1 MPLIDEANQNA
12 LRQSIG
18 GITKIVQGV
27 NSLRTLSGTDLAN
40 TVQTTYGVTPFDGLA
55 RFYIWNPT
63 DTTPDNG
70 TTVIKPYVGPTVG
83 RWNAYGVATGGGGTG
98 TVTSV
103 ALSMPPEF
111 LVAGSPITMAGTFT
125 VSLATQA
132 AGTVFAG
139 PATGAAA
146 APTFR
151 TLLPTDIPGLPA
163 SQITS
168 GVLSPTFGG
177 TGVNGSAAAD
187 GTLLIGNGA
196 GFTLA
201 SLTAGS
207 GITITPGAGTITIAA
222 SGGGGSIG
230 GSIASGQ
237 VAFGSGANTIQGSA
251 NLTYSDGNPLL
262 VGGGSGAY
270 QYNDRTGGG
279 AQAWL
284 LYANGGVNYFYSVAA
299 GGNVWSLTSAGL
311 MTVPSIQG
319 DASPGTT
326 LRLNQAGGD
335 VVVGNTA
342 LTSNSGFLYISST
355 AGTPSGAP
363 PTYGAT
369 VPIIYDTTTDVLYA
383 YASGTW
389 NSIGGGTIGGSIA
402 NDQVAYGSGTNTI
415 QGSANLTFDGTNLTV
430 DSVTRMSSA
439 FGGAVLSNGYIAV
452 GPTAVSNTG
461 IQLQF
466 SVSGSLPYIQAV
478 NSGVGAVPLQ
488 LQIIGGDVDLAVGG
502 GNVVV
507 GDGFPTTLSGF
518 LYIPAFNGTPS
529 GAPTNYG
536 NPVPII
542 YSLSDFELYAYAG
555 GSWQVIGGNSS
566 ITPPLTL
573 AGDSTGLLVLDGTSG
588 SFDAGI
594 TWQKSGA
601 DTFGLYYTNPT
612 GNGALIL
619 TDFTNNPS
627 GDSRIFIETSS
638 QPVSDAGYI
647 GIELLNITTYFN
659 CGFNASNAMAAVSIF
674 GGALTN
680 ATPGQTL
687 PYAASLSISG
697 YPQEDSTLTVLAH
710 ASLTMSGSLVMGNTL
725 GYLTTGATL
734 GFLYLP
740 TCNGTPTGTPEDWP
754 YTTPIVYDTATSTL
768 YSYNSGAWQAVGNG
782 ATIGGSIATDQIAY
796 GGGIN
801 TIAGNANF
809 TYSTVNGGVSITSPT
824 SAGGAVLVTVNSENV
839 FGPGANAVFLG
850 FDYNSGQVNPVTI
863 VFGSNGQNF
872 ASQQGFFNI
881 TSASVGSTAGAQTSF
896 YFPQYSLTVPL
907 VYFLAGRQTVG
918 TAEIPF
924 QASFGVNPN
933 NVTFSVSDPD
943 KNFASIFIVGGDTI
957 TATTATSGGRAVSM
971 WIQNPPTITAPLTG
985 QVASLWVE
993 NGSAVLGGIAI
1004 TTTATDGF
1012 TYVPSCAGVPTGTP
1026 TTWNDAVALVVDSTD
1041 HVPWIY
1047 SGGSWVQMLSAD
1059 ALGTG
1064 QVPFVGVTAGYTY
1077 LQSTSN
1083 FTFTGSSGL
1092 QIGGFA
1098 NPILSVYL
1106 TNSSVVVGGTAIATT
1121 ATDGFLY
1128 IPSCAGVP
1136 TGTPTAQG
1144 NTVPLVVDTSSNT
1157 LYFYSG
1163 GAWVAA

>member
-83 RWNAYGVATGGGGTG
+83 RWNAYGVSTGGGGTG

-151 TLLPTDIPGLPA
+151 TLVPTDIPGLPA

-311 MTVPSIQG
+311 MTVPNIQG

-573 AGDSTGLLVLDGTSG
+573 AGNSTGLLVLNGNSG
-588 SFDAGI
+588 SYDAGI
-594 TWQKSGA
+594 TWQYNG
-601 DTFGLYYTNPT
+601 TNAYDIYSTQP
-612 GNGALIL
+612 NGAGYEPSLIMADL
-619 TDFTNNPS
+619 TAGGTAGFMEVTPGNFGISAGDWFGIIFPS
-627 GDSRIFIETSS
+627 RTAQLNSTLTGTATG
-638 QPVSDAGYI
+638 AGFYVQAP
-647 GIELLNITTYFN
+647 NF
-659 CGFNASNAMAAVSIF
+659 
-674 GGALTN
+674 TN
-680 ATPGQTL
+680 ATAGQTL
-687 PYAASLSISG
+687 PYI
-697 YPQEDSTLTVLAH
+697 TTVLITGPATNDGTLAVTGH
-710 ASLTMSGSLVMGNTL
+710 AALWVQNGSVVMG
-725 GYLTTGATL
+725 GPLTTAATA

-740 TCNGTPTGTPEDWP
+740 SCAGTPTGTPESWTG
-754 YTTPIVYDTATSTL
+754 TTPIVYDTATSTL

-1077 LQSTSN
+1077 LQSTTN
-1083 FTFTGSSGL
+1083 FTFTGAGGL

-1098 NPILSVYL
+1098 NPIFSVYL

-1144 NTVPLVVDTSSNT
+1144 NTVPLVVDSTSHT